1 MASPVTRLL
10 AAEHA
15 ESRAKLMACHLCNG
29 EVDLRRFDD
38 FRQALPRH
46 IAIEEKVLMPA
57 LTKVL
62 GKAPLFQNGL
72 RMDHAGIAALCI
84 PTPTSEW
91 LDDLKELLEH
101 HQRVEE
107 APPEAS
113 TRWSTGVC
121 TSSRPSRRFPNS
133 SCRASCAHGS
143 KTCWRS
149 PASPAGP
156 APAGPAAEAAT
167 ASNEGL
173 TFDAAVE
180 RAVCLA
186 GHGGLRK
193 SHCAGLPR
201 LRQPVAPRR
210 AKAAALLAVR
220 AAPTTGLLLREPWAR
235 WRRCPWRWQRP
246 KRARRR
252 AACPRR

>member
-57 LTKVL
+57 LTKVP

-72 RMDHAGIAALCI
+72 QMDHAGIAALCI
-84 PTPTSEW
+84 PTPTSKW

-107 APPEAS
+107 APESFHALVAGRLHILEAVS
-113 TRWSTGVC
+113 TFPQLELPGFVRARLENVLALTGI
-121 TSSRPSRRFPNS
+121 TSGPRPSR
-133 SCRASCAHGS
+133 
-143 KTCWRS
+143 
-149 PASPAGP
+149 
-156 APAGPAAEAAT
+156 
-167 ASNEGL
+167 
-173 TFDAAVE
+173 
-180 RAVCLA
+180 
-186 GHGGLRK
+186 
-193 SHCAGLPR
+193 
-201 LRQPVAPRR
+201 PRR
-210 AKAAALLAVR
+210 
-220 AAPTTGLLLREPWAR
+220 
-235 WRRCPWRWQRP
+235 
-246 KRARRR
+246 
-252 AACPRR
+252 